1 MLVETRAMGMVEI
14 PETQV
19 VTIPAGL
26 LGFEEYTDF
35 ALVESSF
42 EPFLWLQSLQEKSL
56 AFLLIDPFLISD
68 DYEAQIDD
76 DELAKI
82 GISDPSEVAVFTIVT
97 VPPGGGAVTA
107 NFQGPLIF
115 NKKNRQCMQV
125 VLDGSKYTTKHDI
138 LGALKR
144 KEASQ
149 C

>member
-1 MLVETRAMGMVEI
+1 MLVETRAMGTVEVA
-14 PETQV
+14 EDRV

-35 ALVESSF
+35 AVVESEY
-42 EPFLWLQSLQEKSL
+42 EPLLWLQSLQEKSL
-56 AFLLIDPFLISD
+56 AFLLIDPFLIAD

-82 GISDPSEVAVFTIVT
+82 GISDPSQVAVFAIVT
-97 VPPGGGAVTA
+97 VPSGGGAVTA
-107 NFQGPLIF
+107 NLQGPLIF

-144 KEASQ
+144 KEGV
-149 C
+149 